1 MVVNKATT
9 RWVLFCLS
17 TKSLLA
23 VGLTKMLFALICL
36 PDAEKDSLINNSWK
50 RAMSWTISVAGLLG
64 FFPKKLPDIV
74 KQFLGSSGFWRVYS
88 NLIALE
94 PYAFFALVIR
104 NVLPRALFWCTPRE
118 PPTCL
123 LLDFLKSVVYY
134 LCRGNQCQTL
144 WILTI
149 LWPLCTAWYTSGDP
163 KYHKAF
169 SDLRCAYI
177 SACYAFS
184 FLLTY
189 TPLKP
194 ISSYDN
200 DD

>member
-1 MVVNKATT
+1 MIVNKATT
-9 RWVLFCLS
+9 RWVLFCVS

-23 VGLTKMLFALICL
+23 VGLTKMLLALICL

-64 FFPKKLPDIV
+64 FFSKKLPDIV

-123 LLDFLKSVVYY
+123 LLDFLKSVNFDNLVAPVHGMIYFWWPQMPLSICWSSVCVHFCM
-134 LCRGNQCQTL
+134 LCIFIPVNL
-144 WILTI
+144 
-149 LWPLCTAWYTSGDP
+149 YT
-163 KYHKAF
+163 
-169 SDLRCAYI
+169 
-177 SACYAFS
+177 
-184 FLLTY
+184 T
-189 TPLKP
+189 
-194 ISSYDN
+194 
-200 DD
+200 